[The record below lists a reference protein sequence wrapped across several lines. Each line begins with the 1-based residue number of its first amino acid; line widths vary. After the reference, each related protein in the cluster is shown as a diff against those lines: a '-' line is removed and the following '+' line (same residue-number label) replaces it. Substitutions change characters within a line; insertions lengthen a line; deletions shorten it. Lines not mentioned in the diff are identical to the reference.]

1 MKSPS
6 VKSGNSQEALKS
18 ALRDSAPRFEFPPD
32 LHGSIMNAV
41 HSAHQA
47 ESTSVSVSEM
57 FQSFLKARW
66 IPVSGYAGLVL
77 LGVLLTIYYRPAPAI
92 QNPQPL
98 SEISKAFATSQELVD
113 SLPSVAVGPLSDE
126 LDKVN
131 RDLDRS
137 AEFLIATL
145 P

>member
-6 VKSGNSQEALKS
+6 AKFGNSDEALES
-18 ALRDSAPRFEFPPD
+18 ALRDTAPRSKFPPD

-41 HSAHQA
+41 HSAHRA
-47 ESTSVSVSEM
+47 EITSVSVIEM

-66 IPVSGYAGLVL
+66 IPVTGFVGLVL
-77 LGVLLTIYYRPAPAI
+77 LGVLLTIYNRQAPTI
-92 QNPQPL
+92 QNPQPFV
-98 SEISKAFATSQELVD
+98 EISNAFATSQELVD
-113 SLPSVAVGPLSDE
+113 SLPSVAVGPLSEE

-131 RDLDRS
+131 RDLDRT

>member
-1 MKSPS
+1 MKSPFA
-6 VKSGNSQEALKS
+6 KFGNSDEALES
-18 ALRDSAPRFEFPPD
+18 ALRDSTPRSEFPPD

-41 HSAHQA
+41 HATQA
-47 ESTSVSVSEM
+47 ERNSVSVSEI

-66 IPVSGYAGLVL
+66 IPVTGFVGLVL
-77 LGVLLTIYYRPAPAI
+77 LGVLLTIYNRQAPTI
-92 QNPQPL
+92 QNPQPFV
-98 SEISKAFATSQELVD
+98 EISNAFATSQELVD
-113 SLPSVAVGPLSDE
+113 SLPSVAVGPLSEE

-131 RDLDRS
+131 RDLDRT

>member
-6 VKSGNSQEALKS
+6 VKFGNSDEALKS
-18 ALRDSAPRFEFPPD
+18 ALRDSAPRPEFPPD
-32 LHGSIMNAV
+32 LHDSIMNAV
-41 HSAHQA
+41 HATRA
-47 ESTSVSVSEM
+47 ESNSVSVSEM
-57 FQSFLKARW
+57 FQSFLRSRW
-66 IPVSGYAGLVL
+66 IPVTGCAGLVL
-77 LGVLLTIYYRPAPAI
+77 LAVWLTIHNRPAATP
-92 QNPQPL
+92 QSPQPL
-98 SEISKAFATSQELVD
+98 SEISDAFATSQELVD

-131 RDLDRS
+131 RDLDRT